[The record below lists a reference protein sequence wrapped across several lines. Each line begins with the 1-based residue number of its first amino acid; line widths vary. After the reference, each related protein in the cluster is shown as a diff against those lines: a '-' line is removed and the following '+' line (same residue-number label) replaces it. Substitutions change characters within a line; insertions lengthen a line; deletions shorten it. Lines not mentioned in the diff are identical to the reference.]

1 MDEEVI
7 DIEDYDVKGIEEVI
21 DDESYSD
28 SRSYTSSSGGSKDTL
43 DNLFDNYG
51 IVILVLV
58 IILLII
64 IFILTFE

>member
-7 DIEDYDVKGIEEVI
+7 DIEDYDVKGVEEVI
-21 DDESYSD
+21 DDGSYSD
-28 SRSYTSSSGGSKDTL
+28 SRTYSSSSRGSKDSL
-43 DNLFDNYG
+43 DNLFDSYG
-51 IVILVLV
+51 IVILGMV